1 MVVAVA
7 AYFMSIAIILAM
19 LILPSPPA
27 AAVQASTITEDAVL
41 EVIANHPEAIVQ
53 SLEAYDRQWREAQER
68 ETQQVLDRIAE
79 NPIAFIGDSPIRG
92 DRHAKSWLIEFA
104 DFECPFCISAHQ
116 PVQNLLSRHKEVGFV
131 FKNLPLSEI
140 HPDAVPAA
148 TAAWAA
154 GEQGKFWEFYDGLF
168 SAGLGEDRYLALARE
183 IGLNIEQ
190 WERDR
195 TSDGAQQ
202 AIGHDV
208 NQASVLGINGTP
220 SFLVM
225 KESSVVSI
233 AGADIAA
240 IEAQLAIDTPIE

>member
-1 MVVAVA
+1 VVAAAA
-7 AYFMSIAIILAM
+7 AYFMSIAIIFAM

-53 SLEAYDRQWREAQER
+53 ALETYDRQWRESQER
-68 ETQQVLDRIAE
+68 ETQQVLGRIAE

-104 DFECPFCISAHQ
+104 DFECPFCISAHR
-116 PVQNLLSRHKEVGFV
+116 PVQNLLSQHKEVGFV
-131 FKNLPLSEI
+131 FKNLPLFEF

-154 GEQGKFWEFYDGLF
+154 GRQGMFWEFYDGLF
-168 SAGLGEDRYLALARE
+168 SDAGLGEERYLSLARE

-190 WERDR
+190 WEVDR
-195 TSDGAQQ
+195 TSNSAQQ
-202 AIGHDV
+202 AIGMDL
-208 NQASVLGINGTP
+208 NQAVDLDISGTP
-220 SFLVM
+220 SFVVVRDGVASLV
-225 KESSVVSI
+225 V
-233 AGADIAA
+233 GADIQA
-240 IEAQLAIDTPIE
+240 IESRLNAT